1 MLAQPVQM
9 PQPPGM
15 QANMI
20 VNDGNRLI
28 WRIGGCV
35 MQRGRRGDT
44 NCWVDDDIPAIRQSD
59 IDRLVRSNA
68 DKLTA
73 NRLNSVAQI
82 AYEIDGTDRMAL
94 AANFFEL

>member
-82 AYEIDGTDRMAL
+82 AH
-94 AANFFEL
+94 